1 MRKNTANKHSLL
13 IRRIILL
20 LAVFFAVLTAVAADI
35 DVLVVDGTTGEPLEF
50 AVVTFSRAGHKGNTG
65 GLTDGAGIYS
75 AALTPGSY
83 KLNVSTV
90 GYKPHERTVAV
101 GRSTLIMV
109 SMSREDALREVVVTA
124 QEARNASSASIID
137 TTAMRHLQP
146 SSFSDIM
153 ELLPGGSSKDP
164 EMGTV
169 NTIKLRQASGI
180 SGNDDYS
187 TASLGTSF
195 IVDGVRLNTDADMQ
209 TTPDTEHSQRIATGK
224 GVDMRSLSTDEIES
238 VEIVRGIP
246 SVEYGELTSGLVN
259 IKRKN
264 KAGRYEARFKADT
277 QSQLF
282 YVGKGFDVFGDNSW
296 ILNAGLDYLDSQV
309 DPRDNRDSFS
319 RVTGSLRSVRRW
331 TGPALNFTWNSS
343 FSYSGTFEKDDSD
356 PDLTVNNTI
365 DTYKNTRHNYRW
377 DNTFNFRP
385 VGPSVLKTLNVVA
398 ALSYADENLEQHKHV
413 ASSRVMPMPVS
424 MTPGDN
430 YVGYLPM
437 LYLADYRVE
446 GRPFTA
452 AVKGSGNLLFES
464 RRISEAV
471 KFGVEWDM
479 SKNYGRGAVYDIMRP
494 LQAGNTSRPR
504 AFSDIP
510 AIHLLSAYVE
520 SQTKVF
526 AGNNTVTLTAGLRET
541 QMLNLDSRY
550 YLSRRPYLDPRFNL
564 VWDLPR
570 ASVGSEKMSFEI
582 AGGAGWHTKM
592 PVAASLYPDPLYT
605 DLEQLNYYHNVE
617 AYRTMNVRTFVEDMT
632 NFGIKAARNFK
643 WEVRGDISYMGN
655 RLSVTYFREN
665 MTDGFRRSGLVHIYN
680 YRRYDA
686 TAYDPYATGRAPQIA
701 ELPYTAE
708 RYLAVRNRPSNGS
721 RTRKEGIEYTLQTR
735 RLPNVRTR
743 LTVSGAYFKTLNS
756 NSQPLWYKPAIIVQN
771 KELQYV
777 GLYDDTDGAE
787 YTSFNT
793 NFLFDTDIPL
803 LGLNFSIGIQN
814 MWFTTR
820 RTLCRDGMPVQY
832 MDSDGNVHPYTEADA
847 QDPYLKQLVRHYT
860 DGFFRKYTVP
870 VSTTINLKATK
881 TFWNKRVGLALYVNR
896 LVAIQP
902 DYKSYGI
909 TMRRYS
915 TPYFGMELNLKI

>member
-1 MRKNTANKHSLL
+1 MFVSEAAN
-13 IRRIILL
+13 
-20 LAVFFAVLTAVAADI
+20 VADI
-35 DVLVVDGTTGEPLEF
+35 NVRVVDGTTGEPLEF
-50 AVVTFSRAGHKGNTG
+50 AVVTFSQPGRKGNIG
-65 GLTDGAGIYS
+65 GLTDEAGIYN
-75 AALTPGSY
+75 AQLLPGNWTL
-83 KLNVSTV
+83 KVSTV
-90 GYKPHERTVAV
+90 GYKPHERAVAV
-101 GRSTLIMV
+101 GRNALIAV
-109 SMSREDALREVVVTA
+109 SMNREDALREVVVTA

-169 NTIKLRQASGI
+169 NTIQLRQASGI
-180 SGNDDYS
+180 GTSEDYS
-187 TASLGTSF
+187 TGSLGTSF

-209 TTPDTEHSQRIATGK
+209 TTPDSERSQRIATGK

-296 ILNAGLDYLDSQV
+296 ILNAGIDYLDSKV
-309 DPRDNRDSFS
+309 DPRDNRDSYS
-319 RVTGSLRSVRRW
+319 RVTGSLRSVRQW
-331 TGPALNFTWNSS
+331 KGPVANFTWNSS
-343 FSYSGTFEKDDSD
+343 FSYSGTYEKDDSD

-365 DTYKNTRHNYRW
+365 DTYKNTKHTFRW
-377 DNTFNFRP
+377 DNTLNFRP
-385 VGPSVLKTLNVVA
+385 GGPSVLKALNLVA
-398 ALSYADENLEQHKHV
+398 ALSYANEDLEQQKHV

-424 MTPGDN
+424 MTPGEN
-430 YVGYLPM
+430 YVDYLPM

-452 AVKGSGNLLFES
+452 ALKGSGNFLFES
-464 RRISEAV
+464 SHVNEAL

-479 SKNYGRGAVYDIMRP
+479 SKNYGRGAVYDITRP
-494 LQAGNTSRPR
+494 LTAGNTSRPR

-526 AGNNTVTLTAGLRET
+526 AGHNTLTLTAGLRET
-541 QMLNLDSRY
+541 QMLNLDRRY
-550 YLSRRPYLDPRFNL
+550 YLSKRPYLDPRFNL
-564 VWDLPR
+564 VWDLPWATVR
-570 ASVGSEKMSFEI
+570 DEKINFEI

-592 PVAASLYPDPLYT
+592 PVAANLYPDPLYT

-617 AYRTMNVRTFVEDMT
+617 AFRTMNVRTFVEDMT
-632 NFGIKAARNFK
+632 NYDIKAARNFK
-643 WEVRGDISYMGN
+643 WEVRADISYMGN

-665 MTDGFRRSGLVHIYN
+665 MTDGFRRSGIVHIYD

-686 TAYDPYATGRAPQIA
+686 SDYDPYATGHAPAIT
-701 ELPYTAE
+701 ELPYTE
-708 RYLAVRNRPSNGS
+708 QRYLAVRSTPSNGS
-721 RTRKEGIEYTLQTR
+721 RTRKEGIEYTFQTR
-735 RLPNVRTR
+735 RFPGVRTR

-756 NSQPLWYKPAIIVQN
+756 NSQPLWYKPSIIVQN
-771 KELQYV
+771 RELQYV

-793 NFLFDTDIPL
+793 NFLFDTDIPT

-820 RTLCRDGMPVQY
+820 RTLYRDGVPVQY
-832 MDSDGNVHPYTEADA
+832 MDADGTLHPYTDADMN
-847 QDPYLKQLVRHYT
+847 DPYLKQLIRHFT
-860 DGFFRKYTVP
+860 ESSFRTRTVP
-870 VSTTINLKATK
+870 PATTINLKATK
-881 TFWNKRVGLALYVNR
+881 TFWKKRVGMALYVNR

-902 DYKSYGI
+902 SYKSYGV